1 MRRAAVMA
9 GVVLASAVAFAR
21 LATSSA
27 QTGSAAPGS
36 VITFDTESKVWV
48 EGTSTVKAY
57 KCAAKSIVAEMQE
70 GPEGSSANVAQL
82 VKSAVVTVATEA
94 LECGNGTMNEHMR
107 KALKQ
112 SEHPNVSFTLDSYT
126 LDPTG
131 LLKGKLQIAGQE
143 KEVEFPA
150 TITDNNGTIRVVG
163 SKQINMKEWGVKP
176 PSLMLGTMKV
186 NPVVTINFDVLVK
199 R

>member
-1 MRRAAVMA
+1 MRRAAVVT
-9 GVVLASAVAFAR
+9 GVVLASVVALSR

-27 QTGSAAPGS
+27 QTTQAAPGS
-36 VITFDTESKVWV
+36 NLTFDLESKVWV

-57 KCAAKSIVAEMQE
+57 KCVAKSIGAALET
-70 GPEGSSANVAQL
+70 GPEGQTADVAQL
-82 VKSAVVTVATEA
+82 VKSALVTVATGT

-107 KALKQ
+107 KALKLN
-112 SEHPNVSFTLDSYT
+112 EHPNVAFTLDSYALT
-126 LDPTG
+126 PDG

-143 KEVEFPA
+143 KEVLFPA
-150 TITDNNGTIRVVG
+150 TITEENGAIRVAG
-163 SKQINMKEWGVKP
+163 KKQINMKEWGVKP

-186 NPVVTINFDVLVK
+186 NEMVTINFDVIVK

>member
-1 MRRAAVMA
+1 MRRAAVVTA
-9 GVVLASAVAFAR
+9 VLAGAVA
-21 LATSSA
+21 LTTGYA
-27 QTGSAAPGS
+27 QTGAKPSPGS
-36 VITFDTESKVWV
+36 IITFDSESRVWV
-48 EGTSTVKAY
+48 DGTSTVKAY
-57 KCAAKSIVAEMQE
+57 KCAAKAIVAELQE
-70 GPEGSSANVAQL
+70 GPEGEAASVGQL
-82 VKSAVVTVATEA
+82 VKSAVVTIATDA

-112 SEHPNVSFTLDSYT
+112 TEYPKVSFTLDSYT
-126 LDPTG
+126 LDPSG

-150 TITDNNGTIRVVG
+150 TITDNDGAIRVVG

-186 NPVVTINFDVLVK
+186 NQMVTINFDVIVK